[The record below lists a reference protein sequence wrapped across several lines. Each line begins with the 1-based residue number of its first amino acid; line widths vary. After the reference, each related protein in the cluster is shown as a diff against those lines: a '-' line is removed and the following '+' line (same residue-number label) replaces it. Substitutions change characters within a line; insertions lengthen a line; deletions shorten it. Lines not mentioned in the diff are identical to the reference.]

1 MNTNNSV
8 MALATRFN
16 DKGDWTLEQQF
27 VLQMGSSYLM
37 AHGLGTPLA
46 KDAKT
51 EINIPE
57 DGDYRLW
64 VRTKNWT
71 AFWSE
76 GKTPGIFQVLVD
88 GKADPSEFGIG
99 KTPLDVKSGIDFPD
113 DIDTSREARAERA
126 QWYWQKGETYHLTKG
141 SHSIA
146 LHDLMGLDGRC
157 DAIILTSTDE
167 VPGDSLEDYRAL
179 REALLGPGKPEDK
192 GNYDFVVIGAGMSGL
207 CAAIAA
213 ARLGLKVA
221 LVQDRYI
228 LGGNNSS
235 EVRVGLG
242 GQINMPPYPSLGYIL
257 NEIGPDRIGNAR
269 GAHHY
274 QDWKK
279 WDVIAAEPNISL
291 FAGYTVV
298 NAEMKDGKIVAVTAV
313 EATNQ
318 NLIRIS
324 GNLFSDCTGD
334 ANLAVMAGAATMMGR
349 EARSEFG
356 ETLAPEKA
364 DDFTMGVS
372 IEWYCEDWNTPC
384 SFPDSVDW
392 GLKLDEDTVEPVHR
406 ANWYWEVG
414 MRDDQIADAEKIR
427 DYGMYVAYST
437 FSYCKNR
444 LAKKED
450 WECTHLT
457 WVSHVSGKRESRR
470 IVGDLILR
478 EQDLTRPIPYEDG
491 TCTTTWRIDQHY
503 PMEKNSADYPG
514 EEWMSYGKLM
524 PIDPYAIPYRCL
536 YSRDVPNLFMAGRD
550 ISVTHVALGSV
561 RVMRTCAM
569 MGEVVGMAAAVCC
582 RRGAMPR
589 DVYTTWFQDL
599 VELMKKG
606 TGRTDVPYTQFYHQV
621 DRTGH
626 QAEDR

>member
-1 MNTNNSV
+1 MDKTNSV
-8 MALATRFN
+8 MVLATTFA
-16 DKGDWTLEQQF
+16 DKGDWIVEQQF
-27 VLQMGSSYLM
+27 VLQMGSSYLL
-37 AHGLGTPLA
+37 AHGIGTPLE
-46 KDAKT
+46 KDAVT
-51 EINIPE
+51 TVEVPVE
-57 DGDYRLW
+57 GDYHLL

-76 GKTPGIFQVLVD
+76 GKTPGIFSVKVD
-88 GKADPSEFGIG
+88 GVADAAEFGTG
-99 KTPLDVKSGIDFPD
+99 CEGATRS
-113 DIDTSREARAERA
+113 ERA
-126 QWYWQKGETYHLTKG
+126 AWYWQQGGTWHLTAG
-141 SHSIA
+141 THTLA
-146 LHDLMGLDGRC
+146 LHDLTGFDGRC
-157 DAIILTSTDE
+157 DALILTTSDE
-167 VPGDSLEDYRAL
+167 VPDRSLETYCAL
-179 REALLGPGKPEDK
+179 RESLLGPNEPVDK
-192 GNYDFVVIGAGMSGL
+192 GTYDLVVVGGGMSGI
-207 CAAIAA
+207 CAALAA
-213 ARLGLKVA
+213 ARLGSKVA

-242 GQINMPPYPSLGYIL
+242 GQINMAPYPSLGYLL

-279 WDVIAAEPNISL
+279 MDVVKAEPNISL
-291 FAGYTVV
+291 FLGYTVTDAV
-298 NAEMKDGKIVAVTAV
+298 MEDGKIRSVTAI
-313 EATNQ
+313 EATRQ
-318 NLIRIS
+318 DRIVLS
-324 GNLFSDCTGD
+324 GHTFADCTGD
-334 ANLAVMAGAATMMGR
+334 AHLAVLAGAETRMGR
-349 EARSEFG
+349 EARSEYG
-356 ETLAPEKA
+356 ESLAPEKA
-364 DDFTMGVS
+364 DDYTMGVS

-384 SFPDSVDW
+384 SFPDSLDW
-392 GLKLDEDTVEPVHR
+392 GLHLDEETVEPVHR

-414 MRDDQIADAEKIR
+414 MNDDQVADAEKIR

-450 WECTHLT
+450 WECTHLV

-470 IVGDLILR
+470 IIGDLVLR

-503 PMEKNSADYPG
+503 PDPRNAGKYPG
-514 EEWMSYGKLM
+514 AEWMSIGKLV
-524 PIDPYAIPYRCL
+524 PIDPYALPYRCF
-536 YSRDVPNLFMAGRD
+536 YSKDVANLFMAGRD
-550 ISVTHVALGSV
+550 ISVTHIALGSV

-569 MGEVVGMAAAVCC
+569 MGEVVGMAASICSKRSVL
-582 RRGAMPR
+582 PR
-589 DVYTTWFQDL
+589 DIYTTYFEDL
-599 VELMKKG
+599 KALMRKG

>member
-1 MNTNNSV
+1 MDKTNSV
-8 MALATRFN
+8 MVLATTFA
-16 DKGDWTLEQQF
+16 DKGDWIVEQQF
-27 VLQMGSSYLM
+27 VLQMGSSYLL
-37 AHGLGTPLA
+37 AHGIGTPLE
-46 KDAKT
+46 KDAVT
-51 EINIPE
+51 TVEVPAE
-57 DGDYRLW
+57 GDYHLL

-76 GKTPGIFQVLVD
+76 GKTPGIFSVKVD
-88 GKADPSEFGIG
+88 DVADAAEFGTG
-99 KTPLDVKSGIDFPD
+99 CEGATRS
-113 DIDTSREARAERA
+113 ERA
-126 QWYWQKGETYHLTKG
+126 AWYWQQGGTWHLTAG
-141 SHSIA
+141 THTLA
-146 LHDLMGLDGRC
+146 LHDLTGFDGRC
-157 DAIILTSTDE
+157 DALILTTSDE
-167 VPGDSLEDYRAL
+167 VPDRSLETYRAL
-179 REALLGPGKPEDK
+179 RESLLGPNEPVDK
-192 GNYDFVVIGAGMSGL
+192 GTYDLVVVGGGMSGI
-207 CAAIAA
+207 CAALAA
-213 ARLGLKVA
+213 ARLGSKVA

-242 GQINMPPYPSLGYIL
+242 GQINMAPYPSLGYLL

-279 WDVIAAEPNISL
+279 MDVVKAEPNISL
-291 FAGYTVV
+291 FLGYTVTDAV
-298 NAEMKDGKIVAVTAV
+298 MEDGKIRSVTAI
-313 EATNQ
+313 EATRQ
-318 NLIRIS
+318 DRIVLS
-324 GNLFSDCTGD
+324 GHTFADCTGD
-334 ANLAVMAGAATMMGR
+334 AHLAVLAGAETRMGR
-349 EARSEFG
+349 EARSEYG
-356 ETLAPEKA
+356 ESLAPEKA
-364 DDFTMGVS
+364 DDYTMGVS

-384 SFPDSVDW
+384 SFPDSLDW
-392 GLKLDEDTVEPVHR
+392 GLHLDEETVEPVHR

-414 MRDDQIADAEKIR
+414 MNDDQVADAEKIR

-450 WECTHLT
+450 WECTHLV

-470 IVGDLILR
+470 IIGDLVLR

-503 PMEKNSADYPG
+503 PDPRNAGKYPG
-514 EEWMSYGKLM
+514 AEWMSIGKLV
-524 PIDPYAIPYRCL
+524 PIDPYALPYRCF
-536 YSRDVPNLFMAGRD
+536 YSKDVANLFMAGRD
-550 ISVTHVALGSV
+550 ISVTHIALGSV

-569 MGEVVGMAAAVCC
+569 MGEVVGMAASICSKRSVL
-582 RRGAMPR
+582 PR
-589 DVYTTWFQDL
+589 DIYTTYFEDL
-599 VELMKKG
+599 KALMRKG

>member
-1 MNTNNSV
+1 MDKTNSV
-8 MALATRFN
+8 MVLATTFA
-16 DKGDWTLEQQF
+16 DKGDWIVEQQF
-27 VLQMGSSYLM
+27 VLQMGSSYLL
-37 AHGLGTPLA
+37 ANGIGTPLE
-46 KDAKT
+46 KDAVT
-51 EINIPE
+51 TVEVPVE
-57 DGDYRLW
+57 GDYHLL

-76 GKTPGIFQVLVD
+76 GKTPGIFSVKVD
-88 GKADPSEFGIG
+88 GVADAAEFGTG
-99 KTPLDVKSGIDFPD
+99 CEGATRS
-113 DIDTSREARAERA
+113 ERA
-126 QWYWQKGETYHLTKG
+126 AWYWQQGGTWHLTAG
-141 SHSIA
+141 THTLA
-146 LHDLMGLDGRC
+146 LHDLTGFDGRC
-157 DAIILTSTDE
+157 DALILTTSDE
-167 VPGDSLEDYRAL
+167 VPDRSLETYRAL
-179 REALLGPGKPEDK
+179 RESLLGPNEPVDK
-192 GNYDFVVIGAGMSGL
+192 GTYDLVVVGGGMSGI
-207 CAAIAA
+207 CAALAA
-213 ARLGLKVA
+213 ARLGSKVA

-242 GQINMPPYPSLGYIL
+242 GQINMAPYPSLGYLL

-279 WDVIAAEPNISL
+279 MDVVKAEPNISL
-291 FAGYTVV
+291 FLGYTVTDAV
-298 NAEMKDGKIVAVTAV
+298 MDGDKIRSVVAI
-313 EATNQ
+313 EATRQ
-318 NLIRIS
+318 DRIVLS
-324 GNLFSDCTGD
+324 GHTFADCTGD
-334 ANLAVMAGAATMMGR
+334 AHLAVLAGAETRMGR
-349 EARSEFG
+349 EARSEYG
-356 ETLAPEKA
+356 ESLAPEKA
-364 DDFTMGVS
+364 DDYTMGVS

-384 SFPDSVDW
+384 SFPDSLDW
-392 GLKLDEDTVEPVHR
+392 GLHLDEETVEPVHR

-414 MRDDQIADAEKIR
+414 MNDDQVADAEKIR

-450 WECTHLT
+450 WECTHLV

-470 IVGDLILR
+470 IIGDLVLR

-503 PMEKNSADYPG
+503 PDPRNAGKYPG
-514 EEWMSYGKLM
+514 AEWMSIGKLV
-524 PIDPYAIPYRCL
+524 PIDPYALPYRCF
-536 YSRDVPNLFMAGRD
+536 YSKDVANLFMAGRD
-550 ISVTHVALGSV
+550 ISVTHIALGSV

-569 MGEVVGMAAAVCC
+569 MGEVVGMAASICSKRSVL
-582 RRGAMPR
+582 PR
-589 DVYTTWFQDL
+589 DIYTTYFEDL
-599 VELMKKG
+599 KALMRKG

>member
-1 MNTNNSV
+1 MDKTNSV
-8 MALATRFN
+8 MVLATTFA
-16 DKGDWTLEQQF
+16 DKGDWIVEQQF
-27 VLQMGSSYLM
+27 VLQMGSSYLL
-37 AHGLGTPLA
+37 AHGIGTPLE
-46 KDAKT
+46 KDAVT
-51 EINIPE
+51 TVEVPVE
-57 DGDYRLW
+57 GDYHLL

-76 GKTPGIFQVLVD
+76 GKTPGIFSVKVD
-88 GKADPSEFGIG
+88 GVADAAEFGTG
-99 KTPLDVKSGIDFPD
+99 CEGATRS
-113 DIDTSREARAERA
+113 ERA
-126 QWYWQKGETYHLTKG
+126 AWYWQQGGTWHLTAG
-141 SHSIA
+141 THTLA
-146 LHDLMGLDGRC
+146 LHDLTGFDGRC
-157 DAIILTSTDE
+157 DALILTTSDE
-167 VPGDSLEDYRAL
+167 VPDRSLETYRAL
-179 REALLGPGKPEDK
+179 RESLLGPNEPVDK
-192 GNYDFVVIGAGMSGL
+192 GTYDLVVVGGGMSGI
-207 CAAIAA
+207 CAALAA
-213 ARLGLKVA
+213 ARLGSKVA

-242 GQINMPPYPSLGYIL
+242 GQINMAPYPSLGYLL

-279 WDVIAAEPNISL
+279 MDVVKAEPNISL
-291 FAGYTVV
+291 FLGYTVTDAV
-298 NAEMKDGKIVAVTAV
+298 MEDGKIRSVTAI
-313 EATNQ
+313 EATRQ
-318 NLIRIS
+318 DRIVLS
-324 GNLFSDCTGD
+324 GHTFADCTGD
-334 ANLAVMAGAATMMGR
+334 AHLAVLAGAETRMGR
-349 EARSEFG
+349 EARSEYG
-356 ETLAPEKA
+356 ESLAPEKA
-364 DDFTMGVS
+364 DDYTMGVS

-384 SFPDSVDW
+384 SFPDSLDW
-392 GLKLDEDTVEPVHR
+392 GLHLDEETVEPVHR

-414 MRDDQIADAEKIR
+414 MNDDQVVDAEKIR

-450 WECTHLT
+450 WECTHLV

-470 IVGDLILR
+470 IIGDLVLR

-503 PMEKNSADYPG
+503 PDPRNAGKYPG
-514 EEWMSYGKLM
+514 AEWMSIGKLV
-524 PIDPYAIPYRCL
+524 PIDPYALPYRCF
-536 YSRDVPNLFMAGRD
+536 YSKDVANLFMAGRD
-550 ISVTHVALGSV
+550 ISVTHIALGSV

-569 MGEVVGMAAAVCC
+569 MGEVVGMAASICSKRSVL
-582 RRGAMPR
+582 PR
-589 DVYTTWFQDL
+589 DIYTTYFEDL
-599 VELMKKG
+599 KALMRKG

>member
-99 KTPLDVKSGIDFPD
+99 KMPLDVKAGIDFPD

-157 DAIILTSTDE
+157 DAIILTSTNE

-192 GNYDFVVIGAGMSGL
+192 GNYDLVVIGAGMSGL

-298 NAEMKDGKIVAVTAV
+298 NAEMKEGKIVAVTAV

-437 FSYCKNR
+437 FSYCKI
-444 LAKKED
+444 LLSAK
-450 WECTHLT
+450 
-457 WVSHVSGKRESRR
+457 S
-470 IVGDLILR
+470 
-478 EQDLTRPIPYEDG
+478 
-491 TCTTTWRIDQHY
+491 
-503 PMEKNSADYPG
+503 
-514 EEWMSYGKLM
+514 
-524 PIDPYAIPYRCL
+524 
-536 YSRDVPNLFMAGRD
+536 
-550 ISVTHVALGSV
+550 
-561 RVMRTCAM
+561 
-569 MGEVVGMAAAVCC
+569 
-582 RRGAMPR
+582 
-589 DVYTTWFQDL
+589 
-599 VELMKKG
+599 
-606 TGRTDVPYTQFYHQV
+606 
-621 DRTGH
+621 
-626 QAEDR
+626 

>member
-1 MNTNNSV
+1 MASFSSSDTV
-8 MALATRFN
+8 MTLATRFDN
-16 DKGDWTLEQQF
+16 LGDWTVEQQF
-27 VLQMGSSYLM
+27 VLQMGSSYLL
-37 AHGLGTPLA
+37 AHGIGTPLE
-46 KDAKT
+46 KDAT
-51 EINIPE
+51 TTIEIPQ
-57 DGDYRLW
+57 DGNYALY

-71 AFWSE
+71 AFWSD

-88 GKADPSEFGIG
+88 GEADKAEFGTG
-99 KTPLDVKSGIDFPD
+99 KVGST
-113 DIDTSREARAERA
+113 RRERA
-126 QWYWQKGETYHLTKG
+126 QWYWQKGGTYNLKKG
-141 SHSIA
+141 KHTLA

-157 DAIILTSTDE
+157 DAIILTKADIA
-167 VPGDSLEDYRAL
+167 PGDSIEEYKVL
-179 REALLGPGKPEDK
+179 RQALLPEPVEDK
-192 GNYDFVVIGAGMSGL
+192 GIFDFVIVGAGMSGL

-213 ARLGLKVA
+213 ARFGSKVA
-221 LVQDRYI
+221 LIQDRYI

-242 GQINMPPYPSLGYIL
+242 GQINMAPYPSLGYIL

-279 WDVIAAEPNISL
+279 MDVILAEKNISL
-291 FAGYTVV
+291 FTGYTVDGV
-298 NAEMKDGKIVAVTAV
+298 EMEGKKIKSVTAV
-313 EATNQ
+313 EATRQ
-318 NLIRIS
+318 NRIKVS
-324 GNLFSDCTGD
+324 GYVFSDCTGD
-334 ANLAVMAGAATMMGR
+334 AHLAVMAGAETMMGR
-349 EARSEFG
+349 EAKSQFG
-356 ETLAPEKA
+356 ESLAPEKA
-364 DDFTMGVS
+364 DDYTMGVS
-372 IEWYCEDWNTPC
+372 VEWYCEDWNTPC
-384 SFPDSVDW
+384 SFPDSLDW
-392 GLKLDEDTVEPVHR
+392 GLRLDEDTIEPVHR

-470 IVGDLILR
+470 IVGDYILR
-478 EQDLTRPIPYEDG
+478 EQDLTRPIPHEDG

-514 EEWMSYGKLM
+514 EEWMSYGKLV

-536 YSRDVPNLFMAGRD
+536 YARDVDNMFMAGRD

-569 MGEVVGMAAAVCC
+569 MGEVVGLAANVCVSKKL
-582 RRGAMPR
+582 MPR
-589 DVYTTWFQDL
+589 DIYKTHFDDL
-599 VELMKKG
+599 VALMKKG
-606 TGRTDVPYTQFYHQV
+606 AGRTDVPYTQFYHQV

>member
-1 MNTNNSV
+1 MDKTNSV
-8 MALATRFN
+8 MVLATTFA
-16 DKGDWTLEQQF
+16 DKGDWIVEQQF
-27 VLQMGSSYLM
+27 VLQMGSSYLL
-37 AHGLGTPLA
+37 AHGIGTPLE
-46 KDAKT
+46 KDAVT
-51 EINIPE
+51 TVEVPAE
-57 DGDYRLW
+57 GDYHLL

-76 GKTPGIFQVLVD
+76 GKTPGIFSVKVD
-88 GKADPSEFGIG
+88 GVADEAEFGLG
-99 KTPLDVKSGIDFPD
+99 CEGATRS
-113 DIDTSREARAERA
+113 ERA
-126 QWYWQKGETYHLTKG
+126 AWYWQQGGTWHLTAG
-141 SHSIA
+141 THTLA
-146 LHDLMGLDGRC
+146 LHDLTGFDGRC
-157 DAIILTSTDE
+157 DALILTTSDE
-167 VPGDSLEDYRAL
+167 VPDRSLETYCAL
-179 REALLGPGKPEDK
+179 RESLLGPNEPVDK
-192 GNYDFVVIGAGMSGL
+192 GTYDLVVVGGGMSGI
-207 CAAIAA
+207 CAALAA
-213 ARLGLKVA
+213 ARLGSKVA

-242 GQINMPPYPSLGYIL
+242 GQINMAPYPSLGYLL

-279 WDVIAAEPNISL
+279 MDVVKAEPNISL
-291 FAGYTVV
+291 FLGYTVTDAV
-298 NAEMKDGKIVAVTAV
+298 MEDGKIRSVTAI
-313 EATNQ
+313 EATRQ
-318 NLIRIS
+318 DRIVLS
-324 GNLFSDCTGD
+324 GHTFADCTGD
-334 ANLAVMAGAATMMGR
+334 AHLAVLAGAETRMGR
-349 EARSEFG
+349 EARSEYG
-356 ETLAPEKA
+356 ESLAPEKA
-364 DDFTMGVS
+364 DDYTMGVS

-384 SFPDSVDW
+384 SFPDSLDW
-392 GLKLDEDTVEPVHR
+392 GLHLDEETVEPVHR

-414 MRDDQIADAEKIR
+414 MNDDQVADAEKIR

-450 WECTHLT
+450 WECTHLV

-470 IVGDLILR
+470 IIGDLVLR

-503 PMEKNSADYPG
+503 PDPRNAGKYPG
-514 EEWMSYGKLM
+514 AEWMSIGKLV
-524 PIDPYAIPYRCL
+524 PIDPYALPYRCF
-536 YSRDVPNLFMAGRD
+536 YSKDVANLFMAGRD
-550 ISVTHVALGSV
+550 ISVTHIALGSV

-569 MGEVVGMAAAVCC
+569 MGEVVGMAASICSKRSVL
-582 RRGAMPR
+582 PR
-589 DVYTTWFQDL
+589 DIYTTYFEDL
-599 VELMKKG
+599 KALMRKG

>member
-1 MNTNNSV
+1 MDKTNSV
-8 MALATRFN
+8 MVLATTFA
-16 DKGDWTLEQQF
+16 DKGDWIIEQQF
-27 VLQMGSSYLM
+27 VLQMGSSYLL
-37 AHGLGTPLA
+37 AHGIGTPLE
-46 KDAKT
+46 KDAVT
-51 EINIPE
+51 TVEVPVE
-57 DGDYRLW
+57 GDYHLL

-76 GKTPGIFQVLVD
+76 GKTPGIFSVKVD
-88 GKADPSEFGIG
+88 GVADAAEFGTG
-99 KTPLDVKSGIDFPD
+99 CEGATRS
-113 DIDTSREARAERA
+113 ERA
-126 QWYWQKGETYHLTKG
+126 AWYWQQGGTWHLTAG
-141 SHSIA
+141 THTLA
-146 LHDLMGLDGRC
+146 LHDLTGFDGRC
-157 DAIILTSTDE
+157 DALILTTSDE
-167 VPGDSLEDYRAL
+167 VPDRFLETYCAL
-179 REALLGPGKPEDK
+179 RESLLGPNEPVDK
-192 GNYDFVVIGAGMSGL
+192 GTYDLVVVGGGMSGI
-207 CAAIAA
+207 CAALAA
-213 ARLGLKVA
+213 ARLGSKVA

-242 GQINMPPYPSLGYIL
+242 GQINMAPYPSLGYLL

-279 WDVIAAEPNISL
+279 MDVVKAEPNISL
-291 FAGYTVV
+291 FLGYTVTDAV
-298 NAEMKDGKIVAVTAV
+298 MEDGKIRSVTAI
-313 EATNQ
+313 EATRQ
-318 NLIRIS
+318 DRIVLS
-324 GNLFSDCTGD
+324 GHTFADCTGD
-334 ANLAVMAGAATMMGR
+334 AHLAVLAGAETRMGR
-349 EARSEFG
+349 EARSEYG
-356 ETLAPEKA
+356 ESLAPEKA
-364 DDFTMGVS
+364 DDYTMGVS

-384 SFPDSVDW
+384 SFPDSLDW
-392 GLKLDEDTVEPVHR
+392 GLHLDEETVEPVHR

-414 MRDDQIADAEKIR
+414 MNDDQVADAEKIR

-450 WECTHLT
+450 WECTHLV

-470 IVGDLILR
+470 IIGDLVLR

-503 PMEKNSADYPG
+503 PDPRNAGKYPG
-514 EEWMSYGKLM
+514 AEWMSIGKLV
-524 PIDPYAIPYRCL
+524 PIDPYALPYRCF
-536 YSRDVPNLFMAGRD
+536 YSKDVANLFMAGRD
-550 ISVTHVALGSV
+550 ISVTHIALGSV

-569 MGEVVGMAAAVCC
+569 MGEVVGMAASICSKRSVL
-582 RRGAMPR
+582 PR
-589 DVYTTWFQDL
+589 DIYTTYFEDL
-599 VELMKKG
+599 KALMRKG

>member
-1 MNTNNSV
+1 MDKKNAMMV
-8 MALATRFN
+8 LATTFA
-16 DKGDWTLEQQF
+16 DKGDWTVEQQF
-27 VLQMGSSYLM
+27 VLQMGSSYLL
-37 AHGLGTPLA
+37 AHGIGTPLE
-46 KDAKT
+46 KDAVT
-51 EINIPE
+51 TVEVPA
-57 DGDYRLW
+57 DGDYHLL

-76 GKTPGIFQVLVD
+76 GKTPGIFSVKVD
-88 GKADPSEFGIG
+88 GVADEAEFGLG
-99 KTPLDVKSGIDFPD
+99 CEGATRS
-113 DIDTSREARAERA
+113 ERA
-126 QWYWQKGETYHLTKG
+126 AWYWQQGGTWHLTAGK
-141 SHSIA
+141 HTLA
-146 LHDLMGLDGRC
+146 LHDLTGFDGRC
-157 DAIILTSTDE
+157 DAIILTTSDE
-167 VPGDSLEDYRAL
+167 VPDRSLETYRAL
-179 REALLGPGKPEDK
+179 RASLLGPNEPVDK
-192 GNYDFVVIGAGMSGL
+192 GTYDLVVVGGGMSGI
-207 CAAIAA
+207 CAALAA
-213 ARLGLKVA
+213 ARLGSKVA

-242 GQINMPPYPSLGYIL
+242 GQINMAPYPSLGYLL

-279 WDVIAAEPNISL
+279 MDVVKAEPNISL
-291 FAGYTVV
+291 FLGYTVTDAV
-298 NAEMKDGKIVAVTAV
+298 MDGDKIRSVVAI
-313 EATNQ
+313 EATRQ
-318 NLIRIS
+318 DRIVLS
-324 GNLFSDCTGD
+324 GHTFADCTGD
-334 ANLAVMAGAATMMGR
+334 AHLAVLAGAETRMGR
-349 EARSEFG
+349 EARSEYG
-356 ETLAPEKA
+356 ESLAPEKA
-364 DDFTMGVS
+364 DDYTMGVS

-384 SFPDSVDW
+384 TFPDSLDW
-392 GLKLDEDTVEPVHR
+392 GLHLDEETVEPVHR

-414 MRDDQIADAEKIR
+414 MNDDQVADAEKIR

-450 WECTHLT
+450 WECTHLV

-470 IVGDLILR
+470 IIGDLVLR

-503 PMEKNSADYPG
+503 PDPRNAGKYPG
-514 EEWMSYGKLM
+514 AEWMSIGKLV
-524 PIDPYAIPYRCL
+524 PIDPYALPYRCF
-536 YSRDVPNLFMAGRD
+536 YSKDVANLFMAGRD
-550 ISVTHVALGSV
+550 ISVTHIALGSV

-569 MGEVVGMAAAVCC
+569 MGEVVGMAASICSKRSVL
-582 RRGAMPR
+582 PR
-589 DVYTTWFQDL
+589 DIYTTYFEDL
-599 VELMKKG
+599 KALMRKG

>member
-1 MNTNNSV
+1 MDTNNSV
-8 MALATRFN
+8 MALATKFN
-16 DKGDWTLEQQF
+16 DKGDWTVEQQF

-37 AHGLGTPLA
+37 AHGLGTPLE

-99 KTPLDVKSGIDFPD
+99 KTPLDVKAGIDFPD

-192 GNYDFVVIGAGMSGL
+192 GNYDLVVIGAGMSGL

-279 WDVIAAEPNISL
+279 WDVIAAEPNIIL

-334 ANLAVMAGAATMMGR
+334 ANLAVMAGSATMMGR

-478 EQDLTRPIPYEDG
+478 EQDLTRPIPCEDG

-582 RRGAMPR
+582 RRGSMPR

>member
-1 MNTNNSV
+1 MDKTNSV
-8 MALATRFN
+8 MVLATTFA
-16 DKGDWTLEQQF
+16 DKGDWIVEQQF
-27 VLQMGSSYLM
+27 VLQMGSSYLL
-37 AHGLGTPLA
+37 AHGIGTPLE
-46 KDAKT
+46 KDAVT
-51 EINIPE
+51 TVEVPVE
-57 DGDYRLW
+57 GDYHLL

-76 GKTPGIFQVLVD
+76 GKTPGIFSVKVD
-88 GKADPSEFGIG
+88 GVADAAEFGTG
-99 KTPLDVKSGIDFPD
+99 CEGATRS
-113 DIDTSREARAERA
+113 ERA
-126 QWYWQKGETYHLTKG
+126 AWYWQQGGTWHLTAG
-141 SHSIA
+141 THTLA
-146 LHDLMGLDGRC
+146 LHDLTGFDGRC
-157 DAIILTSTDE
+157 DALILTTSDE
-167 VPGDSLEDYRAL
+167 VPDRSLETYRAL
-179 REALLGPGKPEDK
+179 RESLLGPNEPVDK
-192 GNYDFVVIGAGMSGL
+192 GTYDLVVVGGGMSGI
-207 CAAIAA
+207 CAALAA
-213 ARLGLKVA
+213 ARLGSKVA

-242 GQINMPPYPSLGYIL
+242 GQINMAPYPSLGYLL

-279 WDVIAAEPNISL
+279 MDVVKAEPNISL
-291 FAGYTVV
+291 FLGYTVTDAV
-298 NAEMKDGKIVAVTAV
+298 MEDGKIRSVTAI
-313 EATNQ
+313 EATRQ
-318 NLIRIS
+318 DRIVLS
-324 GNLFSDCTGD
+324 GHTFADCTGD
-334 ANLAVMAGAATMMGR
+334 AHLAVLAGAETRMGR
-349 EARSEFG
+349 EARSEYG
-356 ETLAPEKA
+356 ESLAPEKA
-364 DDFTMGVS
+364 DDYTMGVS

-384 SFPDSVDW
+384 SFPDSLDW
-392 GLKLDEDTVEPVHR
+392 GLHLDEETVEPVHR

-414 MRDDQIADAEKIR
+414 MNDDQVADAEKIR

-450 WECTHLT
+450 WECTHLV

-470 IVGDLILR
+470 IIGDLVLR

-503 PMEKNSADYPG
+503 PDPRNAGKYPG
-514 EEWMSYGKLM
+514 EEWMSIGKLV

-536 YSRDVPNLFMAGRD
+536 YSADIPNMFMAGRD
-550 ISVTHVALGSV
+550 ISVTHIALGSV

-569 MGEVVGMAAAVCC
+569 MGEVVGLAASVCV
-582 RRGAMPR
+582 GKKLLPR
-589 DVYTTWFQDL
+589 DIYKTNFEDL
-599 VELMKKG
+599 VALMKKG
-606 TGRTDVPYTQFYHQV
+606 AGRTDVPYTQFYHQV

>member
-157 DAIILTSTDE
+157 DAIILTSTDD

-192 GNYDFVVIGAGMSGL
+192 GNYDLVVIGAGMSGL

-298 NAEMKDGKIVAVTAV
+298 NAEMKDVKIVAVTAV

-582 RRGAMPR
+582 RRGSMPR

>member
-1 MNTNNSV
+1 MDKKNAMMV
-8 MALATRFN
+8 LATTFA
-16 DKGDWTLEQQF
+16 DKGDWTVEQQF
-27 VLQMGSSYLM
+27 VLQMGSSYLL
-37 AHGLGTPLA
+37 AHGIGTPLE
-46 KDAKT
+46 KDAVT
-51 EINIPE
+51 TVEVPA
-57 DGDYRLW
+57 DGDYHLL

-76 GKTPGIFQVLVD
+76 GKTPGIFSVKVD
-88 GKADPSEFGIG
+88 GVADEAEFGLG
-99 KTPLDVKSGIDFPD
+99 CEGATRS
-113 DIDTSREARAERA
+113 ERA
-126 QWYWQKGETYHLTKG
+126 AWYWQQGGTWHLTAGK
-141 SHSIA
+141 HTLA
-146 LHDLMGLDGRC
+146 LHDLTGFDGRC
-157 DAIILTSTDE
+157 DAIILTTSDE
-167 VPGDSLEDYRAL
+167 VPDRSLETYRAL
-179 REALLGPGKPEDK
+179 RASLLGPNEPVDK
-192 GNYDFVVIGAGMSGL
+192 GTYDLVVVGGGMSGI
-207 CAAIAA
+207 CAALAA
-213 ARLGLKVA
+213 ARLGSKVA

-242 GQINMPPYPSLGYIL
+242 GQINMAPYPSLGYLL

-279 WDVIAAEPNISL
+279 MDVVKAEPNISL
-291 FAGYTVV
+291 FLGYTVTDAV
-298 NAEMKDGKIVAVTAV
+298 MDGDKIRSVVAI
-313 EATNQ
+313 EATRQ
-318 NLIRIS
+318 DRIVLS
-324 GNLFSDCTGD
+324 GHTFADCTGD
-334 ANLAVMAGAATMMGR
+334 AHLAVLAGAETRMGR
-349 EARSEFG
+349 EARSEYG
-356 ETLAPEKA
+356 ESLAPEKA
-364 DDFTMGVS
+364 DDYTMGVS

-384 SFPDSVDW
+384 TFPDSLDW
-392 GLKLDEDTVEPVHR
+392 GLHLDEETVAPVHR

-414 MRDDQIADAEKIR
+414 MNDDQVADAEKIR

-450 WECTHLT
+450 WECTHLV

-470 IVGDLILR
+470 IIGDLVLR

-503 PMEKNSADYPG
+503 PDPRNAGKYPG
-514 EEWMSYGKLM
+514 AEWMSIGKLV
-524 PIDPYAIPYRCL
+524 PIDPYALPYRCF
-536 YSRDVPNLFMAGRD
+536 YSKDVANLFMAGRD
-550 ISVTHVALGSV
+550 ISVTHIALGSV

-569 MGEVVGMAAAVCC
+569 MGEVVGMAASICSKRSVL
-582 RRGAMPR
+582 PR
-589 DVYTTWFQDL
+589 DIYTTYFEDL
-599 VELMKKG
+599 KALMRKG

>member
-1 MNTNNSV
+1 MDKTNSV
-8 MALATRFN
+8 MVLATTFA
-16 DKGDWTLEQQF
+16 DKGDWIVEQQF
-27 VLQMGSSYLM
+27 VLQMGSSYLL
-37 AHGLGTPLA
+37 AHGIGTPQE
-46 KDAKT
+46 KDAVT
-51 EINIPE
+51 TVEVPAE
-57 DGDYRLW
+57 GDYHLL

-76 GKTPGIFQVLVD
+76 GKTPGIFSVKVD
-88 GKADPSEFGIG
+88 GVADAAEFGTG
-99 KTPLDVKSGIDFPD
+99 CEGATRS
-113 DIDTSREARAERA
+113 ERA
-126 QWYWQKGETYHLTKG
+126 AWYWQQGGTWHLTAG
-141 SHSIA
+141 THTLA
-146 LHDLMGLDGRC
+146 LHDLTGFDGRC
-157 DAIILTSTDE
+157 DALILTTSDE
-167 VPGDSLEDYRAL
+167 VPDRSLETYCAL
-179 REALLGPGKPEDK
+179 RESLLGPNEPVDK
-192 GNYDFVVIGAGMSGL
+192 GTYDLVVVGGGMSGI
-207 CAAIAA
+207 CAALAA
-213 ARLGLKVA
+213 ARLGSKVA

-242 GQINMPPYPSLGYIL
+242 GQINMAPYPSLGYLL

-279 WDVIAAEPNISL
+279 MDVVKAEPNISL
-291 FAGYTVV
+291 FLGYTVTDAV
-298 NAEMKDGKIVAVTAV
+298 MEDGKIRSVTAI
-313 EATNQ
+313 EATRQ
-318 NLIRIS
+318 DRIVLS
-324 GNLFSDCTGD
+324 GHTFADCTGD
-334 ANLAVMAGAATMMGR
+334 AHLAVLAGAETRMGR
-349 EARSEFG
+349 EARSEYG
-356 ETLAPEKA
+356 ESLAPEKA
-364 DDFTMGVS
+364 DDYTMGVS

-384 SFPDSVDW
+384 SFPDSLDW
-392 GLKLDEDTVEPVHR
+392 GLHLDEETVEPVHR

-414 MRDDQIADAEKIR
+414 MNDDQVADAEKIR

-450 WECTHLT
+450 WECTHLV

-470 IVGDLILR
+470 IIGDLVLR

-503 PMEKNSADYPG
+503 PDPRNAGKYPG
-514 EEWMSYGKLM
+514 AEWMSIGKLV
-524 PIDPYAIPYRCL
+524 PIDPYALPYRCF
-536 YSRDVPNLFMAGRD
+536 YSKDVANLFMAGRD
-550 ISVTHVALGSV
+550 ISVTHIALGSV

-569 MGEVVGMAAAVCC
+569 MGEVVGMAASICSKRSVL
-582 RRGAMPR
+582 PR
-589 DVYTTWFQDL
+589 DIYTTYFEDL
-599 VELMKKG
+599 KALMRKG

>member
-1 MNTNNSV
+1 MDKTNSV
-8 MALATRFN
+8 MVLATTFA
-16 DKGDWTLEQQF
+16 DKGDWIVEQQF
-27 VLQMGSSYLM
+27 VLQMGSSYLL
-37 AHGLGTPLA
+37 AHGIGTPLE
-46 KDAKT
+46 KDAVT
-51 EINIPE
+51 TVEVPAE
-57 DGDYRLW
+57 GDYHLL

-76 GKTPGIFQVLVD
+76 GKTPGIFSVKVD
-88 GKADPSEFGIG
+88 GVADAAEFGTG
-99 KTPLDVKSGIDFPD
+99 CEGATRS
-113 DIDTSREARAERA
+113 ERA
-126 QWYWQKGETYHLTKG
+126 AWYWQQGGTWHLTAG
-141 SHSIA
+141 THTLA
-146 LHDLMGLDGRC
+146 LHDLTGFDGRC
-157 DAIILTSTDE
+157 DALILTTSDE
-167 VPGDSLEDYRAL
+167 VPDRSLETYCAL
-179 REALLGPGKPEDK
+179 RESLLGPNEPVDK
-192 GNYDFVVIGAGMSGL
+192 GAYDLVVVGGGMSGI
-207 CAAIAA
+207 CAALAA
-213 ARLGLKVA
+213 ARLGSKVA

-242 GQINMPPYPSLGYIL
+242 GQINMAPYPSLGYLL

-279 WDVIAAEPNISL
+279 MDVVKAEPNISL
-291 FAGYTVV
+291 FLGYTVTDAV
-298 NAEMKDGKIVAVTAV
+298 MEDGKIRSVTAI
-313 EATNQ
+313 EATRQ
-318 NLIRIS
+318 DRIVLS
-324 GNLFSDCTGD
+324 GHTFADCTGD
-334 ANLAVMAGAATMMGR
+334 AHLAVLAGAETRMGR
-349 EARSEFG
+349 EARSEYG
-356 ETLAPEKA
+356 ESLAPEKA
-364 DDFTMGVS
+364 DDYTMGVS

-384 SFPDSVDW
+384 SFPDSLDW
-392 GLKLDEDTVEPVHR
+392 GLHLDEETVEPVHR

-414 MRDDQIADAEKIR
+414 MNDDQVADAEKIR

-450 WECTHLT
+450 WECTHLV

-470 IVGDLILR
+470 IIGDLVLR

-503 PMEKNSADYPG
+503 PDPRNAGKYPG
-514 EEWMSYGKLM
+514 AEWMSIGKLV
-524 PIDPYAIPYRCL
+524 PIDPYALPYRCF
-536 YSRDVPNLFMAGRD
+536 YSKDVANLFMAGRD
-550 ISVTHVALGSV
+550 ISVTHIALGSV

-569 MGEVVGMAAAVCC
+569 MGEVVGMAASICSKRSVL
-582 RRGAMPR
+582 PR
-589 DVYTTWFQDL
+589 DIYTTYFEDL
-599 VELMKKG
+599 KALMRKG

>member
-76 GKTPGIFQVLVD
+76 GKTPGIFQVLID

-99 KTPLDVKSGIDFPD
+99 KTPLDVKAGIDFLD

-192 GNYDFVVIGAGMSGL
+192 GNYDLVVIGAGMSGL

-298 NAEMKDGKIVAVTAV
+298 NAEVKEGKIVAVTAV

-582 RRGAMPR
+582 RRGSMPR

>member
-1 MNTNNSV
+1 MDKTNSV
-8 MALATRFN
+8 MVLATTFA
-16 DKGDWTLEQQF
+16 DKGDWIVEQQF
-27 VLQMGSSYLM
+27 VLQMGSSYLL
-37 AHGLGTPLA
+37 AHGIGTPLE
-46 KDAKT
+46 KDAVT
-51 EINIPE
+51 TVVVPVE
-57 DGDYRLW
+57 GDYHLL

-76 GKTPGIFQVLVD
+76 GKTPGIFSVKVD
-88 GKADPSEFGIG
+88 GVADAAEFGTG
-99 KTPLDVKSGIDFPD
+99 CEGATRS
-113 DIDTSREARAERA
+113 ERA
-126 QWYWQKGETYHLTKG
+126 AWYWQQGGTWHLTAG
-141 SHSIA
+141 THTLA
-146 LHDLMGLDGRC
+146 LHDLTGFDGRC
-157 DAIILTSTDE
+157 DALILTTSDE
-167 VPGDSLEDYRAL
+167 VPDRSLETYCAL
-179 REALLGPGKPEDK
+179 RESLLGPNEPVDK
-192 GNYDFVVIGAGMSGL
+192 GTYDLVVVGGGMSGI
-207 CAAIAA
+207 CAALAA
-213 ARLGLKVA
+213 ARLGSKVA

-242 GQINMPPYPSLGYIL
+242 GQINMAPYPSLGYLL

-279 WDVIAAEPNISL
+279 MDVVTAEPNISL
-291 FAGYTVV
+291 FLGYTVTDAV
-298 NAEMKDGKIVAVTAV
+298 MEDGKIRSVTAI
-313 EATNQ
+313 EATRQ
-318 NLIRIS
+318 DRIVLS
-324 GNLFSDCTGD
+324 GHTFADCTGD
-334 ANLAVMAGAATMMGR
+334 AHLAVLAGAETRMGR
-349 EARSEFG
+349 EARSEYG
-356 ETLAPEKA
+356 ESLAPEKA
-364 DDFTMGVS
+364 DDYTMGVS

-384 SFPDSVDW
+384 SFPDSLDW
-392 GLKLDEDTVEPVHR
+392 GLHLDEETVEPVHR

-414 MRDDQIADAEKIR
+414 MNDDQVADAEKIR

-450 WECTHLT
+450 WECTHLV

-470 IVGDLILR
+470 IIGDLVLR

-503 PMEKNSADYPG
+503 PDPRNAGKYPG
-514 EEWMSYGKLM
+514 AEWMSIGKLV
-524 PIDPYAIPYRCL
+524 PIDPYALPYRCF
-536 YSRDVPNLFMAGRD
+536 YSKDVANLFMAGRD
-550 ISVTHVALGSV
+550 ISVTHIALGSV

-569 MGEVVGMAAAVCC
+569 MGEVVGMAASICSKRCVL
-582 RRGAMPR
+582 PR
-589 DVYTTWFQDL
+589 DIYTTYFEDL
-599 VELMKKG
+599 KALMRKG

>member
-1 MNTNNSV
+1 MDKTNSV
-8 MALATRFN
+8 MVLATTFA
-16 DKGDWTLEQQF
+16 DKGDWIVEQQF
-27 VLQMGSSYLM
+27 VLQMGSSYLL
-37 AHGLGTPLA
+37 AHGIGTPLE
-46 KDAKT
+46 KDAVT
-51 EINIPE
+51 TVEVPVE
-57 DGDYRLW
+57 GDYHLL

-76 GKTPGIFQVLVD
+76 GKTPGIFSVKVD
-88 GKADPSEFGIG
+88 GVADAAEFGTG
-99 KTPLDVKSGIDFPD
+99 CEGATRS
-113 DIDTSREARAERA
+113 ERA
-126 QWYWQKGETYHLTKG
+126 AWYWQQGGTWHLTAG
-141 SHSIA
+141 THTLA
-146 LHDLMGLDGRC
+146 LHDLTGFDGRC
-157 DAIILTSTDE
+157 DALILTTSDE
-167 VPGDSLEDYRAL
+167 VPDRSLETYCAL
-179 REALLGPGKPEDK
+179 RESLLGPNEPVDK
-192 GNYDFVVIGAGMSGL
+192 GAYDLVVVGGGMSGI
-207 CAAIAA
+207 CAALAA
-213 ARLGLKVA
+213 ARLGSKVA

-242 GQINMPPYPSLGYIL
+242 GQINMAPYPSLGYLL

-279 WDVIAAEPNISL
+279 MDVVKAEPNISL
-291 FAGYTVV
+291 FLGYTVTDAV
-298 NAEMKDGKIVAVTAV
+298 MEDGKIRSVTAI
-313 EATNQ
+313 EATRQ
-318 NLIRIS
+318 DRIVLS
-324 GNLFSDCTGD
+324 GHTFADCTGD
-334 ANLAVMAGAATMMGR
+334 AHLAVLAGAETRMGR
-349 EARSEFG
+349 EARSEYG
-356 ETLAPEKA
+356 ESLAPEKA
-364 DDFTMGVS
+364 DDYTMGVS

-384 SFPDSVDW
+384 SFPDSLDW
-392 GLKLDEDTVEPVHR
+392 GLHLDEETVEPVHR

-414 MRDDQIADAEKIR
+414 MNDDQVADAEKIR

-450 WECTHLT
+450 WECTHLV

-470 IVGDLILR
+470 IIGDLVLR

-503 PMEKNSADYPG
+503 PDPRNAGKYPG
-514 EEWMSYGKLM
+514 AEWMSIGKLV
-524 PIDPYAIPYRCL
+524 PIDPYALPYRCF
-536 YSRDVPNLFMAGRD
+536 YSKDVANLFMAGRD

-569 MGEVVGMAAAVCC
+569 MGEVVGMAASICSKRSVL
-582 RRGAMPR
+582 PR
-589 DVYTTWFQDL
+589 DIYTTYFEDL
-599 VELMKKG
+599 KALMRKG